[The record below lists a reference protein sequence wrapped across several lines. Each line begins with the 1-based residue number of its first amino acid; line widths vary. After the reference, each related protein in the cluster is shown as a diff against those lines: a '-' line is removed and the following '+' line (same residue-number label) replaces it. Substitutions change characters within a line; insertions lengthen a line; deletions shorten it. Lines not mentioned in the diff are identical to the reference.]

1 MSQLYFN
8 FAGSKPSVCTG
19 KKRAKKQKQRE
30 LRVDDVT
37 AEDLRDLCVLL
48 HDLARKHVS
57 AANFQDFN
65 TRQRCTKLLETLG
78 VLSSGAADTCARA
91 IDHDATLVLRSP
103 PYRRLRA
110 HAIAGLAT
118 VADLAGRA
126 PGKGTRDYQRGVREA
141 FQQASNIAAVFLDE
155 IEDKYRSR

>member
-1 MSQLYFN
+1 MAQLYFN
-8 FAGSKPSVCTG
+8 FAGSAVPGGAG
-19 KKRAKKQKQRE
+19 KKRAKSQTRE
-30 LRVDDVT
+30 NADKVT
-37 AEDLRDLCVLL
+37 IEDLRDLCVLL
-48 HDLARKHVS
+48 HDLAKKHVTATS
-57 AANFQDFN
+57 FQDFN
-65 TRQRCTKLLETLG
+65 TRQRCTKLLESLG
-78 VLSSGAADTCARA
+78 VLSGSPADTCARA

-126 PGKGTRDYQRGVREA
+126 PRKGTRDYQKGVREA
-141 FQQASNIAAVFLDE
+141 FQQASDIAAVFLDE

>member
-8 FAGSKPSVCTG
+8 FAGSKRAGVAS
-19 KKRAKKQKQRE
+19 KKRARKQNCVVRSDE
-30 LRVDDVT
+30 VT

-48 HDLARKHVS
+48 HDLARKHV
-57 AANFQDFN
+57 AAASFQDFN
-65 TRQRCTKLLETLG
+65 TRQRCTKLLEALG
-78 VLSSGAADTCARA
+78 VLDSNAAATCARTL
-91 IDHDATLVLRSP
+91 DHDATLVLRSP

-110 HAIAGLAT
+110 HAIAGLST

-126 PGKGTRDYQRGVREA
+126 PRKGTRDYQKGVREA

-155 IEDKYRSR
+155 IEDKYRAR

>member
-8 FAGSKPSVCTG
+8 FAGSKPPVRTV
-19 KKRAKKQKQRE
+19 KRAKKPRQCDCPAE
-30 LRVDDVT
+30 EVT
-37 AEDLRDLCVLL
+37 ADDLRDLCVLL

-57 AANFQDFN
+57 AASFQDFK
-65 TRQRCTKLLETLG
+65 TCQRCTKLLETLG
-78 VLSSGAADTCARA
+78 VLGSGAADTCARTL
-91 IDHDATLVLRSP
+91 DHDATLVLRSP

-126 PGKGTRDYQRGVREA
+126 PRKGTRDYQKGVREA
-141 FQQASNIAAVFLDE
+141 FQQASTIAAVFLDE
-155 IEDKYRSR
+155 IEDRHRSR